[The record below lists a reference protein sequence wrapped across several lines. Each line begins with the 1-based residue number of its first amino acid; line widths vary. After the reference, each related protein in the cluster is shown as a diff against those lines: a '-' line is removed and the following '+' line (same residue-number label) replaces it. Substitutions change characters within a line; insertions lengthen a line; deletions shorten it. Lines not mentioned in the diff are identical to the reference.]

1 MTIVVQLV
9 PPYARATALAI
20 RLTGNRVGQ
29 VAAPAA
35 AGAVAGSSG
44 TRPVFWMLSGMLAAS
59 AAAVQRSAVERRLK
73 RGAEPDVPP
82 ATGDMA
88 VDEPV

>member
-20 RLTGNRVGQ
+20 RLTGNRLGQ

-35 AGAVAGSSG
+35 AGAVAGTNG
-44 TRPVFWMLSGMLAAS
+44 TRPVFWMLSAMLGVSAAAIQRPSLGRRLGRRAS
-59 AAAVQRSAVERRLK
+59 AARS
-73 RGAEPDVPP
+73 GSPP
-82 ATGDMA
+82 G
-88 VDEPV
+88 PR